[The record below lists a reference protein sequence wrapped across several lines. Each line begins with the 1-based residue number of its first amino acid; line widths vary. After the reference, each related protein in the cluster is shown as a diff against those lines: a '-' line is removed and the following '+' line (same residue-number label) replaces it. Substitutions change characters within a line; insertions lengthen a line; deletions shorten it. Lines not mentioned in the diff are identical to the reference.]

1 MSEQQNQENQL
12 DPSIN
17 IDAALN
23 NMNLAKQEVPTEETV
38 ASTPQADQ
46 VAPTQEEVVAQPT
59 APTQQSA
66 PVQPAAEEK
75 APVTLGETYNHP
87 HVDEPT
93 TGIIIEKKE
102 TQVNHPNPY
111 DLNKDTMDGITA
123 YMQDM
128 EKTVQGHAELEN
140 KVGLRGE
147 ATQEEEDDSEGDKEP
162 SKEELEELAREREEK
177 YNTAVI
183 VIDKF
188 QADSI
193 QLTDD
198 ERLKLERVSK
208 IKIQEVETLEL
219 KTLKTRKKPKNSVDK
234 IIKRMPTVHHS
245 AIVLPGSGYTAK
257 LRGASSYELVSL
269 MTEANNALLDAE
281 TKWSLL
287 HSKITET
294 SIGNMPFNDF
304 LRATSATDYN
314 TLVYGLLLATYPDDD
329 TVPLTCENPKCK
341 HSFQQKFAVASL
353 LRAEQMSEK
362 LQETVR
368 TIVAHSHSEEHA
380 QLAHNDAA
388 VNTVQRIKLPVS
400 GVIVDLQTQSAY
412 DLIYN
417 SIKSIVESEDEEAN
431 RYAQASMLATLVR
444 DIYVPIPDT
453 PEDDP
458 EYFHYTNAM
467 EITKIIY
474 SLQDKDIITLSNQ
487 GDKMSDAAFEY
498 GFMNVR
504 CPKCAHIHEYIPF
517 DIESILFYRY
527 QQSMNTSVE

>member
-12 DPSIN
+12 DSSIN
-17 IDAALN
+17 LEAALN
-23 NMNLAKQEVPTEETV
+23 NMNLANQQVPVPEQETV
-38 ASTPQADQ
+38 APAQTEVPDVSGPQK
-46 VAPTQEEVVAQPT
+46 
-59 APTQQSA
+59 QSA
-66 PVQPAAEEK
+66 PLQPVVEEK
-75 APVTLGETYNHP
+75 QPVTLGETYNHP
-87 HVDEPT
+87 HVEDNEPT
-93 TGIIIEKKE
+93 TGIVIENKPSVE
-102 TQVNHPNPY
+102 NHPSPY
-111 DLNKDTMDGITA
+111 DLSKDTQDGIAA
-123 YMQDM
+123 YMAEM
-128 EKTVQGHAELEN
+128 EETVKAHAELESQA
-140 KVGLRGE
+140 GLRGE
-147 ATQEEEDDSEGDKEP
+147 ATEEDEEDSSEGDKEP
-162 SKEELEELAREREEK
+162 TDEELEERARERQEK
-177 YNTAVI
+177 YDTAVI

-188 QADSI
+188 QSDNI
-193 QLTDD
+193 QLTDE

-269 MTEANNALLDAE
+269 MTDASNALLDAE

-294 SIGNMPFNDF
+294 SIGNLPFNDF
-304 LRATSATDYN
+304 LRSTSATDYN
-314 TLVYGLLLATYPDDD
+314 TLIYGLLLATYPDDD

-341 HSFQQKFAVASL
+341 HSFQYKFAVGSL

-362 LQETVR
+362 LQKTVES
-368 TIVAHSHSEEHA
+368 IVAHSHSEETA
-380 QLAHNDAA
+380 QLSHNAAA

-400 GVIVDLQTQSAY
+400 GIIVDLHTQSAY

-417 SIKSIVESEDEEAN
+417 SIKSIVESEEDEAN

-444 DIYVPIPDT
+444 NIYVPIPET
-453 PEDDP
+453 PEHDP
-458 EYFHYTNAM
+458 EYYEYDNALD
-467 EITKIIY
+467 ITKVIY

-504 CPKCAHIHEYIPF
+504 CPKCARIHEYIPF

-527 QQSMNTSVE
+527 QQSMSTSAE